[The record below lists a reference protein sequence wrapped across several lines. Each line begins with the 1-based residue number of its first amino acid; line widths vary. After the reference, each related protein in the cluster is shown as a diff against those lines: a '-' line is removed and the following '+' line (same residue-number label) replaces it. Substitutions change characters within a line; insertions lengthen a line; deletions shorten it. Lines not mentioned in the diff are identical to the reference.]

1 VNFAVNCI
9 ATNSIV
15 DFAVNYFEGVLG
27 KDYGIVGIVGVLG
40 KVNDVVA
47 KKRL

>member
-1 VNFAVNCI
+1 MNFAVNCI

-40 KVNDVVA
+40 PA
-47 KKRL
+47 SEAGLTM